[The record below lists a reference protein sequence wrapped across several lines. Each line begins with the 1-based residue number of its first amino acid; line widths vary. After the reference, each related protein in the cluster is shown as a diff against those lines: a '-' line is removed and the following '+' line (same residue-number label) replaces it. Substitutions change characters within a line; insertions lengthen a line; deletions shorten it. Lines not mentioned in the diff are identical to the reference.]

1 MIIMSII
8 YAILSIT
15 YALVAIV
22 AFFAYRREPLRTRL
36 ALAIVAPV
44 LLAVAGVMWC
54 VSRLEKL
61 G

>member
-1 MIIMSII
+1 MTSALII
-8 YAILSIT
+8 YAIL
-15 YALVAIV
+15 AVA
-22 AFFAYRREPLRTRL
+22 AFIFYRREPLKVRL
-36 ALAIVAPV
+36 ALALALPV

>member
-1 MIIMSII
+1 M
-8 YAILSIT
+8 AILAFIALM
-15 YALVAIV
+15 YVLVAAV
-22 AFFAYRREPLRTRL
+22 FFFAYHDQPIKTRL